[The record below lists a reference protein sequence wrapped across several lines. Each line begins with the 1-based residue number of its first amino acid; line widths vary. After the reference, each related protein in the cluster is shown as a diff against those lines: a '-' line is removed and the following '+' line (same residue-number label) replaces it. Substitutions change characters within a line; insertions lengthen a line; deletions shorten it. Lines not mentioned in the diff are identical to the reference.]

1 MATIKEQ
8 GADTKANGAPAASK
22 YKASDLP
29 LPSATSG
36 AIESLAHAFK
46 KEGAYD
52 DIRRQVWDKFEASV
66 SNAKQ
71 YSTRTDSDLF
81 FFRTMKHRSRKRS

>member
-8 GADTKANGAPAASK
+8 SADAKAGPAAAARK
-22 YKASDLP
+22 FKASDLP
-29 LPSATSG
+29 LPSATRA

-52 DIRRQVWDKFEASV
+52 DIRKQVWEKFEASV
-66 SNAKQ
+66 SLA
-71 YSTRTDSDLF
+71 RLARDA
-81 FFRTMKHRSRKRS
+81 

>member
-1 MATIKEQ
+1 MATMKEHP
-8 GADTKANGAPAASK
+8 ADAKANGAPVPRK

-29 LPSATSG
+29 LPSATRG

-66 SNAKQ
+66 SDAKQ
-71 YSTRTDSDLF
+71 CLACTGSNF
-81 FFRTMKHRSRKRS
+81 FFLPGL